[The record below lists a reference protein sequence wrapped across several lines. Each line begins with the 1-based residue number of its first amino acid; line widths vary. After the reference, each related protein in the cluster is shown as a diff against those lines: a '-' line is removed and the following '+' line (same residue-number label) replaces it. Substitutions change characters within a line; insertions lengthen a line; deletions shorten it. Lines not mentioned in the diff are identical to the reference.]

1 MEQRVQSVER
11 MAAGAAAVGGGGE
24 TPEGVGIVSF
34 NSFCFTRPCPS
45 DGAADI

>member
-1 MEQRVQSVER
+1 MERLSQSGER

-24 TPEGVGIVSF
+24 TPEGVDSEGF
-34 NSFCFTRPCPS
+34 DSFCLTRPCPS